1 MSEDNLKAIRAA
13 EKAISEASPIIEK
26 IKFET
31 KYKNEKLL
39 EENIQLMN
47 EINSKL
53 IINAPNRKNKKVFV
67 VHGHNYHMRNEVESL
82 LKNNGLIPVVLTQQI
97 DRGKTIIEKFE
108 NFANECSAAIV
119 IMSADDKMKNKTI
132 AARPNV
138 ILEMGY
144 FMGKIGRENIIV
156 LKQKE
161 VSHYPSDIQGIVYK
175 EYTKGPGEWRNQI
188 ILELKSMGF

>member
-1 MSEDNLKAIRAA
+1 MSDKPAVLLSEDLVSLLGEKAICKASYEELTGTKYPWEIDHNKIQKIRKKIEHIEVSIRAA
-13 EKAISEASPIIEK
+13 NPSVDITCIVAGEGAFWLNSE
-26 IKFET
+26 
-31 KYKNEKLL
+31 
-39 EENIQLMN
+39 
-47 EINSKL
+47 
-53 IINAPNRKNKKVFV
+53 
-67 VHGHNYHMRNEVESL
+67 
-82 LKNNGLIPVVLTQQI
+82 GLAEFT
-97 DRGKTIIEKFE
+97 
-108 NFANECSAAIV
+108 
-119 IMSADDKMKNKTI
+119 DKMKNKTI